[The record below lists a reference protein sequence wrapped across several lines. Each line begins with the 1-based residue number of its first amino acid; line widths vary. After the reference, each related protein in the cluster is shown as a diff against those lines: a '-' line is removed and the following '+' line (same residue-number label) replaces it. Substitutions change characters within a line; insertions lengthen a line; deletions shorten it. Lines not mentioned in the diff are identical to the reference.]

1 MARDESIEVS
11 VVYALPNEQVVVP
24 LQVPAGTTALEALQ
38 RCGLLEQ
45 FPELR
50 SSTPELAVFSRLV
63 NADQRL
69 KPGDRVEIVRPLK
82 RDPRETRRELAS
94 LGRTMGR
101 GGRRGPSEPC

>member
-24 LQVPAGTTALEALQ
+24 LQVPAGTTALEALR

-63 NADQRL
+63 SADQRL

-101 GGRRGPSEPC
+101 RGRSGSNEGS